1 MSSASLGFMWV
12 CSTCTSLTDRCVSQG
27 VRAARVDWV
36 WACPHMFYRWIFGC
50 FIVSSLEVSSTLS
63 RSFLF
68 HMEFKFIFNYID
80 SVWIALNFGVVTF
93 SADVG
98 VCLL

>member
-1 MSSASLGFMWV
+1 
-12 CSTCTSLTDRCVSQG
+12 
-27 VRAARVDWV
+27 
-36 WACPHMFYRWIFGC
+36 MF
-50 FIVSSLEVSSTLS
+50 SLEVSFTLS

-80 SVWIALNFGVVTF
+80 SVWIALNFGVVKF